1 MSRAVTILKRGA
13 FAAAIL
19 GSLTFGTA
27 EAFGFS
33 LTPRDA
39 SRPWCDPVKCNEQC
53 GGYGICQNNVCLC
66 Y

>member
-1 MSRAVTILKRGA
+1 MKRTVHTLQRCI
-13 FAAAIL
+13 FAAGIL
-19 GSLTFGTA
+19 GSLTFGAA

-33 LTPRDA
+33 LSGADA
-39 SRPWCDPVKCNEQC
+39 NRPWCDPVKCNEQC